1 MLISTAVFAIVLGMA
16 VPNLR
21 AMSAPWSLRAATNQ
35 LVADIQVARQRAIA
49 RNARFR
55 VNFVAPR
62 SYTLEVETSPNTFA
76 ADTAVQ
82 KLPAAAT
89 LGTINPGNP
98 VFDTRGMLT
107 ATVTL
112 SVTVPNA
119 GTRTVTINV
128 LGKTTIS

>member
-1 MLISTAVFAIVLGMA
+1 MA

-21 AMSAPWSLRAATNQ
+21 AMSAPWALSGATTQ
-35 LVADIQVARQRAIA
+35 IVADLQVARQRAIA
-49 RNARFR
+49 RNARYRITFT
-55 VNFVAPR
+55 APR
-62 SYTLEVETSPNTFA
+62 SYVLEIETSPNTFV

-89 LGTINPGNP
+89 LGTVNPGMP
-98 VFDTRGMLT
+98 IFDTRGMLG

-112 SVTVPNA
+112 SLTVPNA

-128 LGKTTIS
+128 LRKTTVS